1 VPDQE
6 SKKEPIKVTDRRSFT
21 PGGERRSPESEGPD
35 DPGGPQAETVLG
47 EGFRMSPAPDEPKS
61 RDLPGSHFSLLI
73 LSLSSTAFMQLGE
86 IPDPMTARTEVNLDA
101 ARHTIDMI
109 EALREKTRGNLTAE
123 EEQLISEILSE
134 LKLAYVHRASSK

>member
-21 PGGERRSPESEGPD
+21 PGGDRRSPESQGTES
-35 DPGGPQAETVLG
+35 QAAAQPEMVLG
-47 EGFRMSPAPDEPKS
+47 EGFRMSRAPEEPKP
-61 RDLPGSHFSLLI
+61 RDLPGSHFNLLI
-73 LSLSSTAFMQLGE
+73 LSLSSNAFMQLGE
-86 IPDPMTARTEVNLDA
+86 IPDPTTGRTETNLDA

-109 EALREKTRGNLTAE
+109 ETLRAKTRGNLTAE
-123 EEQLISEILSE
+123 EEHLISEILSE